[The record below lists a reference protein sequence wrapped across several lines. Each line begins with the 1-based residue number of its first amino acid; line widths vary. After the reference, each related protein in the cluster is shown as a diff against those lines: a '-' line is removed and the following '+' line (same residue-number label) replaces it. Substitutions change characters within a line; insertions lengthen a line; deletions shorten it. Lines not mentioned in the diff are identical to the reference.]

1 MKKLA
6 RLTALL
12 LTGALLLV
20 LAACGAVVEP
30 ETEQQAKQQ
39 ILTAINEC
47 RRQNGAK
54 AVKEI
59 SELSNAEQF
68 WVEMF
73 RKEGDYK
80 ILSSKSDPVYEEYEK
95 MLPAGW
101 DDGPNFGWDSSRL
114 SDGQFYDFLETT
126 APSDTAALM
135 QLFDAWDDF
144 NDDSYTAVGIGVTT
158 INGKIYWACT
168 LYAPKD

>member
-12 LTGALLLV
+12 LTCALLLV
-20 LAACGAVVEP
+20 LTACGAAPLVRER
-30 ETEQQAKQQ
+30 QAKQQ
-39 ILTAINEC
+39 IFNAINEY
-47 RRQNGAK
+47 RIRNGAI
-54 AVKEI
+54 AVDEI
-59 SELSNAEQF
+59 PELSNAEQF

-80 ILSSKSDPVYEEYEK
+80 ILASKAYPVYEEYEK

-101 DDGPNFGWDSSRL
+101 DDGPHFGWDFSRL

-158 INGKIYWACT
+158 IKGKIYWACT

>member
-20 LAACGAVVEP
+20 LTACGAAPLVR
-30 ETEQQAKQQ
+30 EQQAKQQ
-39 ILTAINEC
+39 IFNAINEY
-47 RRQNGAK
+47 RIRNGAK

-80 ILSSKSDPVYEEYEK
+80 ILSSKADPVYEEYEK

-144 NDDSYTAVGIGVTT
+144 NDDSYTAVGIGVAT
-158 INGKIYWACT
+158 IDGKIYWACT
-168 LYAPKD
+168 LYKSNT